1 MHLSWGL
8 SWKGKVRVWQVFS
21 RHNCSHAGEQDQ
33 KHFPLRGN
41 KLLFCH
47 LVEKTAIKEFITLPL
62 FGLFSISCTVP
73 FSDGVIYIVTGPLS
87 EGFMPVVW
95 ISKLVILLTKED
107 MSLTVLYYCIFNCAH
122 RWTSQFQNCLQ
133 VINFHLSYIAVSRS
147 GCLSKF
153 YPENKALSKTRH
165 YNLNIVH
172 AEYNRT
178 SITWT
183 QITRI
188 PANSKQISFPLIKI
202 SLKFTQ
208 ITQIPH

>member
-21 RHNCSHAGEQDQ
+21 RHNRSHAGEQDQ

-122 RWTSQFQNCLQ
+122 RCHSFKTVFKSLIFICLILLFQGQ
-133 VINFHLSYIAVSRS
+133 VACQNFTL
-147 GCLSKF
+147 
-153 YPENKALSKTRH
+153 KTGP
-165 YNLNIVH
+165 YLKQD
-172 AEYNRT
+172 
-178 SITWT
+178 ITT
-183 QITRI
+183 
-188 PANSKQISFPLIKI
+188 
-202 SLKFTQ
+202 
-208 ITQIPH
+208 